1 MPKILLTGGAGFI
14 GSHVALLLL
23 EKGYE
28 VFILD
33 SLVNSSYKAIER
45 INLIMNKKDKNH
57 KFKLNFIQGDIL
69 KQNIID
75 DIFQN
80 ALNIKRPFDAVIHL
94 AGLKSVNESIDDP
107 IKYWQVNVKGTIN
120 LLETMQK
127 YGCFKLIFSSSAV
140 IYAISDNNLIKENN
154 LIKSINPYGQT
165 KEAVEQFLTDIF
177 NSKKNLWSI
186 ISLRYFNPIGSHKS
200 GLIGECPL
208 EKPNNIFPA
217 LCSVASGK
225 HKELKIFGKDWETPD
240 GTCIRDYIHIMDIA
254 EGHVMALEKQLLENN
269 NIEFINLGTGKGT
282 SVLELVKSFQI
293 ENKINI
299 PYTFTERRKG
309 DKCKVVADNSLALK
323 ILGWKPKRNI
333 REMCKDGWNWYCQNP
348 NGY

>member
-57 KFKLNFIQGDIL
+57 KFKLNFIRGDIL
-69 KQNIID
+69 KQNIIE

-225 HKELKIFGKDWETPD
+225 H
-240 GTCIRDYIHIMDIA
+240 
-254 EGHVMALEKQLLENN
+254 VMALEKQLLENN